1 MAILLRIA
9 GAYLLSP
16 SNTYIHRD
24 MTTFMVLYAFRLSF
38 FWFCFGLSP
47 RTYIPNPQIL
57 RSASLLF
64 PHVYHVHSFLFVSL
78 PSLFYIS
85 SSMVPHSRVL
95 NPRTGHTM
103 NIFHERTMFFPNV
116 DLQVISISVCV
127 SVHNKRGN
135 KDPLR
140 GKGPSFFSR
149 MFRHR

>member
-1 MAILLRIA
+1 MAILRIA
-9 GAYLLSP
+9 GAYLSSP

-24 MTTFMVLYAFRLSF
+24 MTPFMSSMLLVCLF
-38 FWFCFGLSP
+38 FFFLFCFGLSP

-64 PHVYHVHSFLFVSL
+64 PHVYLVHSFLSVSL
-78 PSLFYIS
+78 PSLYIS
-85 SSMVPHSRVL
+85 SPMVPHSRVL

-103 NIFHERTMFFPNV
+103 NISHERTILLQNV

-127 SVHNKRGN
+127 PVHHKRGS

-140 GKGPSFFSR
+140 VKVHLFFR